1 MTGAGMQVEHALLRQ
16 SPALRPAPAMKRR
29 DLLTLATAA
38 AMLPAAVTADALR
51 RPWPKGEITPA
62 LALPGFEGPAWS
74 LAEANGRP
82 VLLNFWA
89 SWCEPC
95 RAEMPSLELLAQRH
109 EADGLLVLAVNQRET
124 DAAIRRFLQ
133 TMPFSLPILRDTD
146 GATSRRFGVRIFPTS
161 VLIAR
166 NGRAAFSVIGEL
178 DWTGAQARQWIAPLL

>member
-1 MTGAGMQVEHALLRQ
+1 MN
-16 SPALRPAPAMKRR
+16 RR
-29 DLLTLATAA
+29 DLLTLAAAATAA
-38 AMLPAAVTADALR
+38 FPVAADALR
-51 RPWPKGEITPA
+51 RPWPTSQPTPN
-62 LALPGFEGPAWS
+62 LALPGFDGPAWS
-74 LAEANGRP
+74 LAEAKGRP

-133 TMPFSLPILRDTD
+133 TMPISLPILRDTD
-146 GATSRRFGVRIFPTS
+146 GATSRAFGVRIFPTS

-166 NGRAAFSVIGEL
+166 DGRAAFSVIGEL

>member
-1 MTGAGMQVEHALLRQ
+1 
-16 SPALRPAPAMKRR
+16 MKRR
-29 DLLTLATAA
+29 DLLTLAAA
-38 AMLPAAVTADALR
+38 ATLPAAADALR
-51 RPWPKGEITPA
+51 RPWPKSQATPP
-62 LALPGFEGPAWS
+62 LTLPGFEGPAWS
-74 LAEANGRP
+74 LAEAKGRP

-109 EADGLLVLAVNQRET
+109 EADGLLVLAVNHRET

-133 TMPFSLPILRDTD
+133 TMPISLPILRDTD
-146 GATSRRFGVRIFPTS
+146 GATSRSFGVRIFPTS

-166 NGRAAFSVIGEL
+166 DGRAAFSVIGEL